1 MTSEAPATTGRAR
14 VRSTE
19 RRPRGRMGAGVACL
33 VLLGLTLA
41 ALAHVAVQARH
52 LDVALALGK
61 EQNLQA
67 ELLERRR
74 RLQSDIAHRK
84 DPGLISALARERL
97 HMAPV
102 DPADIR
108 APGPRRPRGGE
119 RGR

>member
-1 MTSEAPATTGRAR
+1 
-14 VRSTE
+14 
-19 RRPRGRMGAGVACL
+19 MGAGVACL

-61 EQNLQA
+61 EQNLNA

-74 RLQSDIAHRK
+74 RLQSDIARRK

-102 DPADIR
+102 DPSDIR
-108 APGPRRPRGGE
+108 VPRLARARGGE
-119 RGR
+119 RRR